1 VDHFS
6 LAAQT
11 DAAIFYGLQYSVV
24 GKHMQRRYCSFLAA
38 AKGVI
43 AVIALTLALAG
54 CSPGW
59 APGTDPN
66 MVACRSTYGFPPGT
80 PNFDQCMQ
88 KFKEI
93 DSRKANRSLF

>member
-11 DAAIFYGLQYSVV
+11 DAAIFYGLQFSVV
-24 GKHMQRRYCSFLAA
+24 GRQMQRRYCSFLAA
-38 AKGVI
+38 ARGVI
-43 AVIALTLALAG
+43 TVIGLTLALAG
-54 CSPGW
+54 CSSAWSPD
-59 APGTDPN
+59 TDPN
-66 MVACRSTYGFPPGT
+66 MVACRSTYGFVPGT
-80 PNFDQCMQ
+80 PEFDQCMQ